1 MIRKTIKLRDDQ
13 GTVRVSVMKVADA
26 ASQSI
31 TSVGLGDV
39 RIDGVGVLKVGLK
52 LTGFGDRDQG

>member
-1 MIRKTIKLRDDQ
+1 
-13 GTVRVSVMKVADA
+13 MKVADA
-26 ASQSI
+26 ESQSI

-39 RIDGVGVLKVGLK
+39 KIDGVGVLK